1 MRYYIDFAARLQRRS
16 GGLGNHMDDRPR
28 NPVQELIGYE
38 ILSNEDGLCKS
49 QLQLREDHLHGGRV
63 VQGGIAFILA
73 DASMATCLSA
83 TLPDGYACTTIEM
96 KISFL
101 EAVREGLMYCEA
113 RLIRKGK
120 RIAFLEAKVLEGE
133 RLVATATASF
143 AILNLS

>member
-1 MRYYIDFAARLQRRS
+1 MRYYIRFGAGLPYRYEGFANR
-16 GGLGNHMDDRPR
+16 MDGRPR

-38 ILSNEDGLCKS
+38 ILSNENGLCKS

-120 RIAFLEAKVLEGE
+120 RIAFLEAKESGWLQPP
-133 RLVATATASF
+133 RHRSRF
-143 AILNLS
+143 